1 MAPKKQIK
9 PLKKAKKLETT
20 KPLMKI
26 G

>member
-20 KPLMKI
+20 KPLLKI
-26 G
+26 T

>member
-26 G
+26 T